1 MFTKLS
7 HVLAFTALLVQAASG
22 FAPTAASSS
31 GIASKITTSFNNN
44 ASRESAVKPL
54 QMANED
60 DLLRWARSSRSAGAD
75 DNVVEVVRPIGVVL
89 AEDEKGNVY
98 VETLAPKGNAA
109 RTGKVSQQGKSIVYC
124 LCPTQESLATIML
137 YSRV

>member
-1 MFTKLS
+1 MFSKLS
-7 HVLAFTALLVQAASG
+7 LLAFTAILIQTASG
-22 FAPTAASSS
+22 FAPNS
-31 GIASKITTSFNNN
+31 GIASKIATNNN
-44 ASRESAVKPL
+44 ARDSAVVPL

-75 DNVVEVVRPIGVVL
+75 DNVVEVQRPIGVIL

-109 RTGKVSQQGKSIVYC
+109 RTGKVG
-124 LCPTQESLATIML
+124 
-137 YSRV
+137 